1 MVIEGARKRTFHKTI
16 EGAKQTIPSSI
27 VYRDPKGSLQVENMK
42 TTEVVETSDYFSI
55 ISRNPIFPDG
65 IQEFRVEIEKV
76 DFDPKED
83 QMYFVAL
90 IYNTGYYHDVIC
102 GKERLADIQEY
113 ANTEAD
119 AIKLAEKYNGIK
131 KAWEEECGPLGYTG
145 EFLSIK
151 RIYIQ
156 N

>member
-1 MVIEGARKRTFHKTI
+1 MFVCNMVIEGGRKRTFHRTI

-27 VYRDPKGSLQVENMK
+27 VYKDAKGTFHIENMR
-42 TTEVVETSDYFSI
+42 TAEVIETPDYFSI
-55 ISRNPIFPDG
+55 IGKSPKFPDG

-113 ANTEAD
+113 ANTEAETM
-119 AIKLAEKYNGIK
+119 KLAESYKGIK
-131 KAWEEECGPLGYTG
+131 KA
-145 EFLSIK
+145 
-151 RIYIQ
+151 
-156 N
+156 